1 MSERWHELPSIS
13 SVRIVVGMPF
23 GQTELF
29 GFKLEIMLEILF
41 LSVWD
46 EKNNLKYLFPMYS
59 KKCLFSA
66 AVAKWLLKIF
76 AISTGFMPIKLLR
89 FKVLENNGGNIF

>member
-1 MSERWHELPSIS
+1 
-13 SVRIVVGMPF
+13 
-23 GQTELF
+23 
-29 GFKLEIMLEILF
+29 
-41 LSVWD
+41 
-46 EKNNLKYLFPMYS
+46 MYS